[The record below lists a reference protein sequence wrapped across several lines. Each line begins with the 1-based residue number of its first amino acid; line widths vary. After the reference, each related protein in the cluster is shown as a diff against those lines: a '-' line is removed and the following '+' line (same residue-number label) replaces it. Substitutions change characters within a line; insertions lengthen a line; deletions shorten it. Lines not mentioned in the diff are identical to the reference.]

1 MKIPFFFV
9 PGYSSGSKTFSAKTT
24 VINLIFRFRYH
35 QIKSSG
41 KIMRQEDIYNSQ
53 NVKKIN
59 NEQVDQIIK
68 SIIAGKYSWACVLL
82 LRYSGYNP
90 IDYIPYRTYIRLIKN
105 NCLGGGENQDSSS
118 NQEVLI

>member
-1 MKIPFFFV
+1 
-9 PGYSSGSKTFSAKTT
+9 
-24 VINLIFRFRYH
+24 
-35 QIKSSG
+35 
-41 KIMRQEDIYNSQ
+41 MRQQNIDNSQ

-105 NCLGGGENQDSSS
+105 NCLGGKNQESSDS
-118 NQEVLI
+118 QEVLI

>member
-1 MKIPFFFV
+1 
-9 PGYSSGSKTFSAKTT
+9 
-24 VINLIFRFRYH
+24 
-35 QIKSSG
+35 
-41 KIMRQEDIYNSQ
+41 MRQQDNYNSQ
-53 NVKKIN
+53 NVNKIN
-59 NEQVDQIIK
+59 NEQVDQIVK

-105 NCLGGGENQDSSS
+105 NCLGGGENQESRRD